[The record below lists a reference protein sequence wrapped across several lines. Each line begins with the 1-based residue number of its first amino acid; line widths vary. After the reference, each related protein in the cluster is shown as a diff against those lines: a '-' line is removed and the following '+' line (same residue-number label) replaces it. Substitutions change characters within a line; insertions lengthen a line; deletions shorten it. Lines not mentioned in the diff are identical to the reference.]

1 MQNAI
6 DGGAKNGYV
15 AGYRVGGKTGTTEKI
30 GSSGAGGMDY
40 ISSFCGFAPA
50 DNPQYILLIYYDTPK
65 GPSHYGAAVAGPTFR
80 QVMEDALPYLGVE
93 RKYTEEELAKLD
105 MQVPFLVGSSVEQ
118 AKDKAISLQ
127 LNPIVYGSGDTVISQ
142 IPDVSTKMPKGGT
155 IVLYTDKDST
165 AKKAVVPRFEGLSL
179 AAANREASAARVN
192 ITIKGASLSSAGS
205 VCVSQSMPEGKEV
218 SPGTVVTLVFSQKKS
233 EQSE

>member
-1 MQNAI
+1 
-6 DGGAKNGYV
+6 
-15 AGYRVGGKTGTTEKI
+15 
-30 GSSGAGGMDY
+30 
-40 ISSFCGFAPA
+40 
-50 DNPQYILLIYYDTPK
+50 
-65 GPSHYGAAVAGPTFR
+65 
-80 QVMEDALPYLGVE
+80 
-93 RKYTEEELAKLD
+93 

-118 AKDKAISLQ
+118 AKNKAISLQ

-205 VCVSQSMPEGKEV
+205 VCVSQSVPEGKEV